1 LRTDHPAGAP
11 QARSKVKS
19 RERGWARR
27 LAAFL
32 APRLAPNTISCVSV
46 LFAAFG
52 AAVLVLVAHSEGLE
66 RACLLVAAA
75 LLIQL
80 RLLANLMDGMVAVEN
95 ERRQP
100 TGEFFNELPDRFS
113 DSLFIVAAG
122 YATVWGW
129 PAELAWAAAVLAL
142 LTEYVRA
149 LGGSFGLRQSFA
161 GVIGKP
167 QRMAILTAA
176 CIASLLELALGY
188 RGYAFV
194 AALVVIAAGSLHTI
208 WLRAAD
214 VLAGLR
220 QRG

>member
-1 LRTDHPAGAP
+1 M
-11 QARSKVKS
+11 
-19 RERGWARR
+19 
-27 LAAFL
+27 
-32 APRLAPNTISCVSV
+32 SV

-52 AAVLVLVAHSEGLE
+52 AAALVLVAHTEGLE

-100 TGEFFNELPDRFS
+100 TGEFFNELPDRLS

-167 QRMAILTAA
+167 QRMAIPTAA